1 MTRCALLV
9 QVFQDIF
16 WYTRSKSS
24 SSSGGARPSDELA
37 AIQAAEARRMN
48 AVLRGESMP
57 SPERNLEETNLDSVE
72 MKKLLTGDSGAYD
85 DEGPPQKELEEE
97 VSE

>member
-1 MTRCALLV
+1 
-9 QVFQDIF
+9 
-16 WYTRSKSS
+16 
-24 SSSGGARPSDELA
+24 
-37 AIQAAEARRMN
+37 MN